1 MLDRMK
7 DFWGWL
13 PDCLMFAPYAGFAT
27 SDLQPPILMLVVE
40 ELEWRFH
47 LGFSNDKIKLSF

>member
-1 MLDRMK
+1 
-7 DFWGWL
+7 
-13 PDCLMFAPYAGFAT
+13 MFAPYAGFAT